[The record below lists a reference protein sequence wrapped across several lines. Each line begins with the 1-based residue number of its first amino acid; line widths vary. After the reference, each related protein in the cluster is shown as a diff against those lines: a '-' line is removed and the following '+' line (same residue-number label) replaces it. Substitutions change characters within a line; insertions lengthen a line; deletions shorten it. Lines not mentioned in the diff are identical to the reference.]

1 MHWSIMYLYVNWH
14 INEYFQIHKVSVAET
29 DTYKCFAANEYGKA
43 VCTTTLTVTE
53 GKTCPLNTFKDD
65 SVLSFF

>member
-1 MHWSIMYLYVNWH
+1 M
-14 INEYFQIHKVSVAET
+14 SVAET

-53 GKTCPLNTFKDD
+53 GKSCPLNTFKDD
-65 SVLSFF
+65 SVLSIV